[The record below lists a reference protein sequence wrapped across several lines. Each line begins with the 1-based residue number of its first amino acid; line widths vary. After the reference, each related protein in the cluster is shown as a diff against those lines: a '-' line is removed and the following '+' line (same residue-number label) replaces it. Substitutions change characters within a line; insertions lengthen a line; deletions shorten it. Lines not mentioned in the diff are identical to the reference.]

1 MQSHQN
7 SDWKRIKSE
16 NMRRSLIK
24 RAKPLLVAQI
34 IFSFSAPV
42 PSIYSSPAGSLWSAS
57 FVETILLEFPIDW
70 ICETINAGFPPVW
83 ELLGGVR
90 GSGLE
95 LVWDF
100 RALYWQC
107 FLILIFCSC
116 VFIFLWFHFFFAFL
130 HRPREAHICGGRGW
144 TPPVI
149 ITRQTC
155 HQESH
160 YKECRALV
168 QWKIWS
174 TNENC
179 YQRCQKKHT
188 EGRSRTRDQIKIIRC
203 TKGNHY
209 DNQNGHKTMW
219 SQGPIWNRFRPN
231 YHILVR
237 QLKIGDATGRY
248 GKCRPSPQI
257 RAQPPNL
264 HLSASVS
271 HLCIAQ
277 GGSPY
282 LRSL

>member
-1 MQSHQN
+1 MILGVKLLMMAGSRARYGTGCYWAQKRKGQAVSRKNQPKRLETQPVQRVWVKSFTREDTLYRQMQSHQN

-34 IFSFSAPV
+34 IFSFFSPV
-42 PSIYSSPAGSLWSAS
+42 PSIYSSPAGALRSAS

-100 RALYWQC
+100 RASYWQC
-107 FLILIFCSC
+107 FLILISRSC

-160 YKECRALV
+160 YKECQALL
-168 QWKIWS
+168 QWKI
-174 TNENC
+174 
-179 YQRCQKKHT
+179 
-188 EGRSRTRDQIKIIRC
+188 
-203 TKGNHY
+203 
-209 DNQNGHKTMW
+209 
-219 SQGPIWNRFRPN
+219 
-231 YHILVR
+231 
-237 QLKIGDATGRY
+237 
-248 GKCRPSPQI
+248 
-257 RAQPPNL
+257 
-264 HLSASVS
+264 
-271 HLCIAQ
+271 
-277 GGSPY
+277 
-282 LRSL
+282 